1 MEQLCIDMNNLL
13 KKASWYDYSRSFQSI
28 PTPLE
33 SLAGGKEPEICS
45 NFQGSF
51 WWGFGVSHYF
61 S

>member
-33 SLAGGKEPEICS
+33 SLAGGK
-45 NFQGSF
+45 
-51 WWGFGVSHYF
+51 
-61 S
+61 